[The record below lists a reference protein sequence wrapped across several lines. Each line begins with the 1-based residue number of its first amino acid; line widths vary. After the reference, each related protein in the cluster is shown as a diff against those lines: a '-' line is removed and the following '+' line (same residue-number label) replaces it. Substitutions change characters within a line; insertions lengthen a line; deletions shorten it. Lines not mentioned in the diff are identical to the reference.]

1 MDRRQEGRR
10 KHTAEQTQTDG
21 RTDRRTYGGG
31 GGWRDAEGGY
41 VQFGCL
47 RVWGLYMTY
56 LGGEERSSQE
66 HQGREEKREESL
78 VKWHFGNNTRQ
89 SHGHASCPSVSV
101 FTCTQRSNY
110 SLTPKCRY
118 YSEPAVCA
126 ASYPDF

>member
-47 RVWGLYMTY
+47 CVWGLYMTY

-66 HQGREEKREESL
+66 HQGREEKRGRVWLNGILATTHVKVMVMLLFL
-78 VKWHFGNNTRQ
+78 V
-89 SHGHASCPSVSV
+89 
-101 FTCTQRSNY
+101 
-110 SLTPKCRY
+110 
-118 YSEPAVCA
+118 
-126 ASYPDF
+126 